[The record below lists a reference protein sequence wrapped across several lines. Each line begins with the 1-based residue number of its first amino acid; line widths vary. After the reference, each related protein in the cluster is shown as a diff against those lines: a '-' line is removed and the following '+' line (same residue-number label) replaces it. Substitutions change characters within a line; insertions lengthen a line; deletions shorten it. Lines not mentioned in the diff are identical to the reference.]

1 MRFYFSF
8 IFGIAG
14 TIARICEEQY
24 YARNIEET
32 LEQFVSRRFEGIAL
46 QYFH

>member
-8 IFGIAG
+8 IFGTAG

-24 YARNIEET
+24 DARNIEET